1 MLDEKDMLDETDGRH
16 GRSRRLGAARRRG
29 RDPARLRRAGDR
41 GDPRARRRPAARAG
55 RRAARIRHRR
65 PDRGARRRAAPAA
78 DRADGLRLR
87 LHGAD
92 RSRRHGARG
101 DPRGARDR
109 DRGRGRPRAR
119 FRRCRLH
126 PGRPAEGRAGGNPG
140 ATAAARAR
148 RARAPPRL
156 PGSLGRAAHAD
167 RVHRGAAGV
176 DRRADHRLH
185 ARDRGSA
192 RALLR
197 DLRDRCGRQVPRR
210 GAARPADALEA
221 PGARCPR

>member
-1 MLDEKDMLDETDGRH
+1 MLDEKDI
-16 GRSRRLGAARRRG
+16 AARPMATRRSQRPAL
-29 RDPARLRRAGDR
+29 RDEEGAIRARLRRAGDR
-41 GDPRARRRPAARAG
+41 GDPRPRRRPVARAG
-55 RRAARIRHRR
+55 RRTARIRHRR
-65 PDRGARRRAAPAA
+65 PDRGARCRAAPAA
-78 DRADGLRLR
+78 DRADGRRLR

-109 DRGRGRPRAR
+109 DRGRGCPRAR

-148 RARAPPRL
+148 RAGAPPRL

-167 RVHRGAAGV
+167 RVHRGAAAV

-185 ARDRGSA
+185 ARDRGPA

-197 DLRDRCGRQVPRR
+197 DLRDRCGT
-210 GAARPADALEA
+210 ASSS
-221 PGARCPR
+221 ARCRSTG